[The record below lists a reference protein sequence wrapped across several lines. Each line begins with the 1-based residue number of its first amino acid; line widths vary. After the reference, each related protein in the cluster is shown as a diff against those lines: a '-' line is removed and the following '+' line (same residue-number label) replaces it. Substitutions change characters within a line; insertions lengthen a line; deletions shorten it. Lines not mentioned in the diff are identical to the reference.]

1 MTPLQ
6 RIEKKIEDKLKKEAK
21 HCDKKHPGDMI
32 HRDRKRLS
40 LLGGQGE
47 AGPREYMFEAI
58 DDFIRGLYAAVVSDK
73 MANDKEFQGN
83 TELHAFAELCRRN
96 GIE

>member
-1 MTPLQ
+1 
-6 RIEKKIEDKLKKEAK
+6 
-21 HCDKKHPGDMI
+21 MI

-47 AGPREYMFEAI
+47 AEFREYIFEAI
-58 DDFIRGLYAAVVSDK
+58 DDFIRGLYAAVMSDK
-73 MANDKEFQGN
+73 TPNGKEFQGN
-83 TELHAFAELCRRN
+83 PELHAFAELCRRN

>member
-1 MTPLQ
+1 MGA
-6 RIEKKIEDKLKKEAK
+6 IKKLRDITENDVKEAK
-21 HCDKKHPGDMI
+21 TATESTPVKII
-32 HRDRKRLS
+32 HKDRKRLS